1 MRALAC
7 CALLALAGCGNKA
20 DKPAPAPLP
29 TPTGNPPTGTPGEPA
44 SVAQPDFPEDT
55 RSLELTRT
63 IPVRLDPGDDGK
75 RIGTIAID
83 TRVGWQRTAK
93 AKGCSKAWVEIRPR
107 GWVCG
112 EFLKASKL
120 PPQGREVPQLERGEI
135 VPGIYGRV
143 TASAGAQGSVLYK
156 LQKPED
162 KKPKAKDTKKKGGGP
177 VTSPS
182 QLDDKPKEARMV
194 EADPI
199 VGTLTIRQYE
209 ELTVDGKVYWKIN
222 PKTNEYVLKSLVNL
236 MKPSDFKGTRLGDD
250 TGWKLP
256 VAFIWPRNNWTQAWT
271 YAKPNAISYRQ
282 INARLPVA
290 ILETA
295 TNKAGKAIA
304 YRIADPT
311 PQAPLGEWVNV
322 ADVRV
327 FAPVD
332 PPPLLTPNERWID
345 VDLDNQILV
354 AFEGT
359 TPVYATMVSTGAK
372 DTPTLTGMYRIWL
385 KASEADMKNLK
396 AEDPYSVA
404 TVPWTEFFYS
414 EDDLALHTAYWHDAF
429 GKTRSHGCVNL
440 APRDAR
446 WLYYWSDPVVP
457 PGWTATS
464 GVVEAPGSVVRVRS
478 AADPSPPWRGYA
490 KKVAEARQNRNAE

>member
-1 MRALAC
+1 LLRIAALPLTLLVAC
-7 CALLALAGCGNKA
+7 GHK
-20 DKPAPAPLP
+20 DKPAPAPAP
-29 TPTGNPPTGTPGEPA
+29 EAPATPEEPA
-44 SVAQPDFPEDT
+44 QVVQPDFPEGT

-93 AKGCSKAWVEIRPR
+93 AKGCSKLWVEMRPR
-107 GWVCG
+107 GWVCS
-112 EFLKASKL
+112 EFVKPSKL
-120 PPQGREVPQLERGEI
+120 APLGREVPQLERGEV

-143 TASAGAQGSVLYK
+143 ASSAGANGAMHYRLE
-156 LQKPED
+156 KPED
-162 KKPKAKDTKKKGGGP
+162 KKKAKPKDRKKGP
-177 VTSPS
+177 VTQPS
-182 QLDDKPKEARMV
+182 QLEDKEAAKEPRMV
-194 EADPI
+194 EADPV
-199 VGTLTIRQYE
+199 VGTLTLRQYDE
-209 ELTVDGKVYWKIN
+209 VTVGGKVYWKIS
-222 PKTNEYVLKSLVNL
+222 PKDNDYILKSLINL
-236 MKPSDFKGTRLGDD
+236 MKPSDFKGARMSDD
-250 TGWKLP
+250 TGLKLP
-256 VAFIWPRNNWTQAWT
+256 IAFVWPRNNWTQAWT

-282 INARLPVA
+282 INARLPVP

-295 TNKAGKAIA
+295 TNKDGKVTA

-311 PQAPLGEWVNV
+311 PQAPLGEWIQA

-332 PPPLLTPNERWID
+332 PPPLLLPNERWID

-354 AFEGT
+354 AFEGM
-359 TPVYATMVSTGAK
+359 TPVYATMVSSGAK

-385 KASEADMKNLK
+385 KNSEANMSNLK

-429 GKTRSHGCVNL
+429 GKPRSHGCVNL

-446 WLYYWSDPVVP
+446 WLYYWSDPQVS
-457 PGWTATS
+457 PGWTASS

>member
-1 MRALAC
+1 VRTLGRIG
-7 CALLALAGCGNKA
+7 CALLITAAACGSKK
-20 DKPAPAPLP
+20 DKPAPAPIPEQPEAPDQP
-29 TPTGNPPTGTPGEPA
+29 TPA
-44 SVAQPDFPEDT
+44 AQPDFPEGT
-55 RSLELTRT
+55 HSLELTRT

-83 TRVGWQRTAK
+83 TRVAWQRTAK
-93 AKGCSKAWVEIRPR
+93 AKGCSKAWVEMRPR

-112 EFLKASKL
+112 EFLTPSKL
-120 PPQGREVPQLERGEI
+120 PPMGREVPQLERGEI

-143 TASAGAQGSVLYK
+143 SATSGGGQGAVLYK
-156 LQKPED
+156 LQKPDEK
-162 KKPKAKDTKKKGGGP
+162 KKPKKDPKKKGP

-182 QLDDKPKEARMV
+182 QLDEAPASEAKMV
-194 EADPI
+194 EGDPI
-199 VGTLTIRQYE
+199 VGTLTIRQYDE
-209 ELTVDGKVYWKIN
+209 ITVGGKLYWKIS
-222 PKTNEYVLKSLVNL
+222 PKTNEYVLKSLINV
-236 MKPSDFKGTRLGDD
+236 MRPSDFKGARLGDD
-250 TGWKLP
+250 TGIKLP
-256 VAFIWPRNNWTQAWT
+256 IAFVWPRNNWTQAWT

-282 INARLPVA
+282 INARLPIP

-295 TNKAGKAIA
+295 TNKAGKVIA
-304 YRIADPT
+304 YRIAEPT
-311 PQAPLGEWVNV
+311 PQAPLGEWINT

-332 PPPLLTPNERWID
+332 PPPLITPNERWID

-359 TPVYATMVSTGAK
+359 TPVYATMVSSGAK
-372 DTPTLTGMYRIWL
+372 DTPTQTGMYRIWL
-385 KASEADMKNLK
+385 KNAEADMKNLK

-429 GKTRSHGCVNL
+429 GKPRSHGCVNL

-446 WLYYWSDPVVP
+446 WLYYWSDPIVP

-464 GVVEAPGSVVRVRS
+464 GVVEAPGSIVRVRN